1 MTKEKAG
8 NPDTS
13 KLAALGIGGAA
24 LAFVLFGGLGALGSK
39 GSSDPYDAMP
49 KASFLVATVDL
60 DELRRSPV
68 YEVAFGKEN
77 KDAKASDPLRSA
89 LGMESLADA
98 CGFDPLARVQK
109 LAVSLP
115 EEGER
120 GEFGLAAR
128 VDVTREELEK
138 CTKAISEKRGS
149 GDGAKTEAMRVGSFA
164 VVEAG
169 SSKSRL
175 GYGSGGLL
183 VVGKGSWFDA
193 MISAADRKGAGAR
206 DSQDH
211 TALRNALTSR
221 DGWRKPTLIVTALLP
236 KSVRERLKGEMGAE
250 VGAADPSSASM
261 GGVLGVSAIG
271 LAINAGGQGRATEAA
286 VELVCDSGSACE
298 AVEKLVLKKRL
309 EWSKELTL
317 RMVGLGPLIDSVD
330 VKRDGSKLR
339 ATAASDTSTLA
350 GTLERILKLRG
361 QKKQPPLPPIPRDP
375 PPPDESIPSKKP

>member
-8 NPDTS
+8 NTDTVR
-13 KLAALGIGGAA
+13 LAVLGVGGAA
-24 LAFVLFGGLGALGSK
+24 LAFVLFGGLGTLGSK
-39 GSSDPYDAMP
+39 GSSDPLDAMP
-49 KASFLVATVDL
+49 KSSFLVATLDL

-68 YEVAFGKEN
+68 YEVLMGKEG

-89 LGMESLADA
+89 LGMESLAQA
-98 CGFDPLARVQK
+98 CGFDPLARVQR
-109 LAVSLP
+109 LAISLP
-115 EEGER
+115 EDGER

-138 CTKAISEKRGS
+138 CTKAIAEKRGS
-149 GDGAKTEAMRVGSFA
+149 GDGSKTEARQVGSFA
-164 VVEAG
+164 VVEG
-169 SSKSRL
+169 SGSKSRL

-183 VVGKGSWFDA
+183 VVGKGAWFDA
-193 MISAADRKGAGAR
+193 MIGAADHKRPGAR
-206 DSQDH
+206 DAQDH
-211 TALRNALTSR
+211 AALRTALTSR
-221 DGWRKPTLIVTALLP
+221 EGWKKPTLVVTALLP

-250 VGAADPSSASM
+250 VGAADPSNASM

-271 LAINAGGQGRATEAA
+271 VAINAGGNGRATEAA

-298 AVEKLVLKKRL
+298 LVEKLVLKKRL

-339 ATAASDTSTLA
+339 ATAASDTSTLV

-361 QKKQPPLPPIPRDP
+361 HQKQPPLPPVPRDP